1 MGYHQRFLSKVL
13 VTFFFFSST
22 LAIAE
27 SSVGSSTLFK
37 NASAENAKSHLT
49 LEEKYLADITIN
61 SPQELFDILTR
72 ADMLLE
78 SGQYSIEGSSP
89 IIFLLHGDEARILF
103 KKQYES
109 NKQVVD
115 LAAKL
120 TALNVVDIKICD
132 TWMEGNNLFTKDL
145 QPFVGVAN
153 NAAAEAKRLVS
164 QENYQY
170 F

>member
-1 MGYHQRFLSKVL
+1 MIFYKYLLANIL
-13 VTFFFFSST
+13 VTFFLFTST
-22 LAIAE
+22 VAIAE
-27 SSVGSSTLFK
+27 SSAGGPALIQNVSLG
-37 NASAENAKSHLT
+37 NATPHLT
-49 LEEKYLADITIN
+49 LEEKYLADITIHN
-61 SPQELFDILTR
+61 PQELFDILTR

-78 SGQYSIEGSSP
+78 SGQYSMEGSSP

-103 KKQYES
+103 KQQYEN
-109 NKQVVD
+109 NKEVVD

-120 TALNVVDIKICD
+120 TALNVVDIKVCD
-132 TWMEGNNLFTKDL
+132 IWIEGNNLFTKDL

-153 NAAAEAKRLVS
+153 NAMAEAERLVS

>member
-1 MGYHQRFLSKVL
+1 MSFYPHFLSSVA
-13 VTFFFFSST
+13 VIFSLFVPT
-22 LAIAE
+22 NAIAE
-27 SSVGSSTLFK
+27 SSAGSANVIRSVADVT
-37 NASAENAKSHLT
+37 AKSHLT
-49 LEEKYLADITIN
+49 LEEKYLADISVN

-78 SGQYSIEGSSP
+78 SGWHSVEGSSP

-103 KKQYES
+103 KQQYEN
-109 NKQVVD
+109 NKEVVD
-115 LAAKL
+115 LAARL
-120 TALNVVDIKICD
+120 TALNIVDIKVCD
-132 TWMEGNNLFTKDL
+132 IWIEGNNLFIKDL

-153 NAAAEAKRLVS
+153 NAAAEADRLVS